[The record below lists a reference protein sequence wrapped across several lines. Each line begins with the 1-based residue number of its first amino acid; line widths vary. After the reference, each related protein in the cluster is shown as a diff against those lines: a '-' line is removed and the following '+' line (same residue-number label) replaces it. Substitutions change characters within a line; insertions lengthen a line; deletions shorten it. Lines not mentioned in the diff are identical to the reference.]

1 MFRRLPL
8 VLGVIA
14 GLALPVEAAAA
25 SHSLRFFGNGY
36 GDIDRVKIRVDNP
49 TTANEPARPADVGA
63 KSFTIEFW
71 MKTAK
76 GNTAG
81 PQTCGWGNV
90 NWIYGNIVVD
100 RDRYNQG
107 RKFGLSL
114 AAGRL
119 VFGVTNGAGE
129 SRTICGDTDLRNGKW
144 HHVAV
149 QRRRSDGMLWIWVDG
164 KLEAKG
170 DGPNGD
176 VSYPDGG
183 VPGNYCGGPC
193 TKSDPFL
200 VIGAEKHDA
209 GSSYP
214 SYHGWL
220 DELRLSDVLRYE
232 APFTPRRRQFT
243 LDARTAALY
252 HMNEGSGN
260 VVGDARG
267 LSDGVRKFGGDPAGP
282 VWSSHSPF

>member
-1 MFRRLPL
+1 MRRRLFL
-8 VLGVIA
+8 FALLI
-14 GLALPVEAAAA
+14 GLAIPAQAAA
-25 SHSLRFFGNGY
+25 SPHSLRFFGNGY
-36 GDIDRVKIRVDNP
+36 GDIDRVKIRVDDP
-49 TTANEPARPADVGA
+49 TTSNEPKRPADLGA
-63 KSFTIEFW
+63 TSLTIEFW
-71 MKTAK
+71 MKAAA

-81 PQTCGWGNV
+81 AQTCGWGNV

-107 RKFGLSL
+107 RKFGLSM

-119 VFGVTNGAGE
+119 VFGVTNGSGQ
-129 SRTICGDTDLRNGKW
+129 SRTICGVTDLRDGKW

-164 KLEAKG
+164 ELDAKG

-183 VPGNYCGGPC
+183 VPGDYCGGPC

-209 GSSYP
+209 GSSFP
-214 SYHGWL
+214 SYHGWI
-220 DELRLSDVLRYE
+220 DELRLSDVLRYK
-232 APFTPRRRQFT
+232 AAFTPRRRRFSV
-243 LDARTAALY
+243 DAGTAALY

-260 VVGDARG
+260 VIGDVRG
-267 LSDGVRKFGGDPAGP
+267 LSDGVRRFGGDPAGP
-282 VWSSHSPF
+282 VWSSSTPF